1 MQKEKKL
8 KHLRLSLTCSMVLRS
23 PLQLLLISSHNNAGY
38 AKVEAKCPHLL
49 SLSVLPEK
57 VGMNQQ

>member
-8 KHLRLSLTCSMVLRS
+8 KHLRLSLSMVLHS
-23 PLQLLLISSHNNAGY
+23 SLQLLLISSHNNAGY